1 MERDKVNSNQPIN
14 QERKEIKS
22 QSAKKSKNQLKYS
35 RFKDGEIS
43 QEIRQE
49 IKEIKSQSR
58 VTNFI
63 F

>member
-35 RFKDGEIS
+35 KFKDGEIALAIS
-43 QEIRQE
+43 HQHLQVIHMLQ
-49 IKEIKSQSR
+49 
-58 VTNFI
+58 
-63 F
+63 